1 MSDKVYVINKGIN
14 KAIEFKGLKAQYIW
28 FVAGAAVGTM
38 ILFAVMYVSG
48 LSSYVC
54 VPVALGVGGFLVS
67 RIYGMSKRYGQYGL
81 MKWRAQKVIPAALLS
96 GSRNFFIHLFSD
108 HATVK

>member
-54 VPVALGVGGFLVS
+54 VPVALGVGGFLGEPDIWYEQTLWAVWLDEMARAEGDPCRLVV
-67 RIYGMSKRYGQYGL
+67 RIEKFLYS
-81 MKWRAQKVIPAALLS
+81 
-96 GSRNFFIHLFSD
+96 FIQ
-108 HATVK
+108 